1 MAKLIFLCLCGYEFE
16 TDGYPIECPKCGL
29 ILFEE
34 GDSDENYQR

>member
-1 MAKLIFLCLCGYEFE
+1 MAKRVFLCLCGYEFE

-34 GDSDENYQR
+34 GD